1 MGIKNWITLGSS
13 EPNLPADKS
22 VVSMDYPAP
31 SPGGMGSVRV
41 LYTLNSVGY
50 EEEPFEQRGYVL
62 FEMPEAGNVT
72 QVGAPMLL
80 QEGLFVAM
88 PQGAVFDSL
97 NVTVKKK
104 QEQPL
109 KAGYR
114 ILPVPKPAL
123 ENEPFEF
130 LEDADYYEKEQ
141 IYPGETALY
150 SGTQKLN
157 GIPCAHILIC
167 PMEYQASSNKLTL
180 LTSIELE
187 ICYHYNEATNSIL
200 DSQQMV
206 IHKALKPLVL
216 GYDAIAA
223 NPDDSLPDRLL
234 ILTNKELAYS
244 LEIYAAKKKF
254 RYRTDIVYIEDILA
268 KKAKMETV
276 AAIHAYLM
284 DEHTKDPISYLI
296 LGGDLSVIPAR
307 TFSDLIVGKII
318 DDTYYCRKD
327 GEYVPLFAMS
337 RFPASTREDMN
348 TLAYIAT
355 YYPAFHGSN
364 QKKAVFTSYNDDTR
378 GYKQCKLDIKAKVQG
393 SFAITEC
400 YDGSATKSELISA
413 INSGSNFINYRG
425 HGDISGWSSSNGIQ
439 VSDIAKLNVKNNP
452 PHFLSIACLTNAIY
466 NQNCLG
472 IQLMKKE
479 QAISFLGASAPSYT
493 YTNHDFD
500 KYLWEALE
508 TQHLSVIGDVFLWAT
523 AMLYKNHPNPQT
535 QTNIQEYLL
544 LGDATADYLEKEK
557 KNG

>member
-1 MGIKNWITLGSS
+1 MGIKNWITLGGGST
-13 EPNLPADKS
+13 NLPAGKS
-22 VVSMDYPAP
+22 VITTDYSAR
-31 SPGGMGSVRV
+31 SLQGIGSIRV
-41 LYTLNSVGY
+41 LYTLNGVGY
-50 EEEPFEQRGYVL
+50 EEDPFNQQGYVL
-62 FEMPEAGNVT
+62 FEIPEAGSRT
-72 QVGAPMLL
+72 QVGAPMLV
-80 QEGLFVAM
+80 QEGIYAAL
-88 PQGAVFDSL
+88 PPGSVFDSL
-97 NVTVKKK
+97 SVTVIEK
-104 QEQPL
+104 QELPL
-109 KAGYR
+109 KEGYR
-114 ILPVPKPAL
+114 ILPVPTPVL
-123 ENEPFEF
+123 EHEEPEF
-130 LEDADYYEKEQ
+130 REDTDYYENDQ
-141 IYPGETALY
+141 VYPRETAHY
-150 SGTQKLN
+150 IGTKEFG
-157 GIPCAHILIC
+157 GISCAHILIC
-167 PMEYQASSNKLTL
+167 PMEYQAASNKLTL
-180 LTSIELE
+180 LTRIELE
-187 ICYHYNEATNSIL
+187 LHYHYSQ
-200 DSQQMV
+200 DSDYRPRPQHLHV
-206 IHKALKPLVL
+206 NKALRPMLL
-216 GYDAIAA
+216 GSENFTAGL
-223 NPDDSLPDRLL
+223 DDGTQDRLL
-234 ILTNKELAYS
+234 ILTTKKLGYS
-244 LEIYAAKKKF
+244 LEIYTAKKTF
-254 RYRTDIVYIEDILA
+254 RYRTNLVYLEDILA
-268 KKAKMETV
+268 EKPGWEAT

-284 DEHTKDPISYLI
+284 EEHAKDPLSYLI
-296 LGGDLSVIPAR
+296 LGGDLSVIPAK
-307 TFSDLIVGKII
+307 TFTDSYLGKIV
-318 DDTYYCRKD
+318 DDTYYCRKE

-413 INSGSNFINYRG
+413 INSGNNFINYRG
-425 HGDISGWSSSNGIQ
+425 HGDISKWSSSNGIQ

-466 NQNCLG
+466 DQNCLG